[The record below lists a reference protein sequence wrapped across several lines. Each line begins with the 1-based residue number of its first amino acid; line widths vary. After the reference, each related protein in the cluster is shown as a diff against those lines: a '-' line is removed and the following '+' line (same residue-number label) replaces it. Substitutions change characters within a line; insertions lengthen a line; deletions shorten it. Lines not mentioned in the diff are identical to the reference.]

1 MKKTRKKYT
10 SGFKVLAASM
20 SINCG
25 RALDVAR
32 KLIISTDTL
41 QHWKKLYK
49 YGKFDGKK
57 KPSGDPDKKELMK
70 MSKQIKELQTECAI
84 LKRLKTSSPRTAGK
98 I

>member
-84 LKRLKTSSPRTAGK
+84 LKKAQDIFSKNGG
-98 I
+98 